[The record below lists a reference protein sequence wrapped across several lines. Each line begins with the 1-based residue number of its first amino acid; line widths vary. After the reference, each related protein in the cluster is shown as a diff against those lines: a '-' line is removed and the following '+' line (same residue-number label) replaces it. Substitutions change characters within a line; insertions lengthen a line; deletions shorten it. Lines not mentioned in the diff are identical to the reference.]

1 MTWRHVWL
9 SAGLCIVLEAAL
21 ASAAFGVDG
30 FGSATIGASGMQAT
44 IAGPDPQATVAVA
57 PVPSVGYGGAQVD
70 ASPIDG
76 SVWQG
81 VGASAASQVGCGA
94 QGGSVSSPS
103 GANAGSAQYVL
114 VTPGGAV
121 VGTVAVACAPGPGGS
136 AMSQPPPPPPTAT
149 QVWQSATGWEPLV
162 SSTIQVSPNSTGLTG
177 LSSWFW
183 LSNDTTALPP
193 LTLTVAG
200 YTITATA
207 SIQSYTW
214 MFGTGDQ
221 EPAYSPGSSA
231 HPAAT
236 YTYQAVGAYQ
246 VTVIAHYV
254 GSYTISGH
262 GLAPQTVPLRVDVTM
277 GTLSYP
283 VQEARSVLV
292 PSGEGT

>member
-1 MTWRHVWL
+1 MTGPR
-9 SAGLCIVLEAAL
+9 GAL
-21 ASAAFGVDG
+21 ADAEGGFANLDG
-30 FGSATIGASGMQAT
+30 SGLQAT
-44 IAGPDPQATVAVA
+44 VAGPGPEATVAVA
-57 PVPSVGYGGAQVD
+57 PVPAVGYDGAQVD

-81 VGASAASQVGCGA
+81 VGASAASQVGCGS
-94 QGGSVSSPS
+94 QGGSVGSPGSNSS
-103 GANAGSAQYVL
+103 GAAQYVL
-114 VTPGGAV
+114 VSPDGAV
-121 VGTVAVACAPGPGGS
+121 LGTVAVTCAPGPSGS
-136 AMSQPPPPPPTAT
+136 SNAQPPPPPPSAT

-162 SSTIQVSPNSTGLTG
+162 NSAIQVNPNSAGLTG
-177 LSSWFW
+177 LASWFW

-200 YTITATA
+200 YTITASA

-214 MFGTGDQ
+214 LFGTGDQ
-221 EPAYSPGSSA
+221 APAYSPGSST

-236 YTYQAVGAYQ
+236 YTYQAVGGYA

-262 GLAPQTVPLRVDVTM
+262 GVAAQTVPLRVDVTM
-277 GTLSYP
+277 GSLSYP

-292 PSGEGT
+292 PPGGSA